1 MGFDP
6 AIRAKVRKLALDKK
20 SKLTARDVLMS
31 EELKKPREKTSL
43 NVGFCIPKTVLPTA
57 MLISRSH
64 GNSQT
69 QPRYDR

>member
-31 EELKKPREKTSL
+31 EELKSYLSSL
-43 NVGFCIPKTVLPTA
+43 AVS
-57 MLISRSH
+57 M
-64 GNSQT
+64 GNGA
-69 QPRYDR
+69 

>member
-31 EELKKPREKTSL
+31 EELKSYLSSL
-43 NVGFCIPKTVLPTA
+43 AVS
-57 MLISRSH
+57 M
-64 GNSQT
+64 GNGAGET
-69 QPRYDR
+69 TKHIFLRHIYIKY